1 MSVQTPR
8 PVRGPP
14 RRHPSIE
21 FRASPLR
28 SASRA
33 SPTTPAPNHSTNP
46 TAVLGHWRPRLTHQ
60 DRRDSSELRKKI
72 KVILGESLDEDS
84 TPRPVQIEAIAALFE
99 LDQFG
104 GGDRYDAV
112 FVTAPTGSGKSVI
125 FEAMYL
131 IYGRRAVTIVVS
143 SLNAL
148 SNHQGKN
155 AIVVSEETWRD
166 GELYRQLDDPNHK
179 ISFILIVCAG

>member
-1 MSVQTPR
+1 MSHVGTNTQAD
-8 PVRGPP
+8 RGHCCP
-14 RRHPSIE
+14 
-21 FRASPLR
+21 
-28 SASRA
+28 
-33 SPTTPAPNHSTNP
+33 
-46 TAVLGHWRPRLTHQ
+46 
-60 DRRDSSELRKKI
+60 
-72 KVILGESLDEDS
+72 
-84 TPRPVQIEAIAALFE
+84 FE

-104 GGDRYDAV
+104 NRNRYDAV

-131 IYGRRAVTIVVS
+131 IYGRWAVTIVAAN
-143 SLNAL
+143 LNRK
-148 SNHQGKN
+148 GKN

>member
-1 MSVQTPR
+1 MSHVGTNTQ
-8 PVRGPP
+8 
-14 RRHPSIE
+14 
-21 FRASPLR
+21 A
-28 SASRA
+28 ASRA

-84 TPRPVQIEAIAALFE
+84 PPGLAN
-99 LDQFG
+99 
-104 GGDRYDAV
+104 
-112 FVTAPTGSGKSVI
+112 GSGKSVI

-131 IYGRRAVTIVVS
+131 IYGRRAVTIV
-143 SLNAL
+143 
-148 SNHQGKN
+148 GKN